1 MLILAS
7 GSPRR
12 RELLEQIGAAYE
24 VKVGTYA
31 EDVPKNDDP
40 EKFVIRQAAGKAAS
54 VAEKYTG
61 QWVLGAD
68 TVVVSDG
75 KILGKPGSDEEAV
88 SMLQRLSGKT
98 HAVYTGIALRKDD
111 GVWTHAE
118 KTLVTFRTLS
128 DEEIRAYVATKE
140 PRDKAGA
147 YGIQGRG
154 AVLVEQIEGDYAN
167 VVGLPL
173 SALYVLAGIA
183 GMSL

>member
-61 QWVLGAD
+61 RWVLGAD

-88 SMLQRLSGKT
+88 SMLQQLSGKT
-98 HAVYTGIALRKDD
+98 HAVYTGIALQKDD

-128 DEEIRAYVATKE
+128 DEEIRAYVETKE
-140 PRDKAGA
+140 PCDKAGA

-154 AVLVEQIEGDYAN
+154 AVLVEKIEGDYAN

-173 SALYVLAGIA
+173 SALYVLAGVA
-183 GMSL
+183 GMCL